1 MALFPAFVDLSDKE
15 VLVVGGGRVAR
26 RKIEKLI
33 PFTKNIS
40 VVAKRINPEVMDLA
54 LEHGIN
60 VHERYFRMQ
69 DLKGKDLVVVA
80 VDNINLQKRIFNWCN
95 KRGVLCN
102 SVDSPEY
109 CNFIF
114 PALIKRG
121 DVVIGISTGGKVPA
135 LARRLREL
143 IETCLPEDLEEI
155 LDILERERSKL
166 PKGKARQEF
175 ILERVRDLIH
185 IDKDGS

>member
-15 VLVVGGGRVAR
+15 VLVVGGGRVAC

-54 LEHGIN
+54 LEHGFR
-60 VHERYFRMQ
+60 VYERYFRMQ

-80 VDNINLQKRIFNWCN
+80 VDNINLQRRIFNWCN
-95 KRGVLCN
+95 KKGTLCN

-114 PALIKRG
+114 PSLVVRG
-121 DVVIGISTGGKVPA
+121 DLVIGITTGGKAPA
-135 LARRLREL
+135 LSKRVRE
-143 IETCLPEDLEEI
+143 IVEGSLPDNI
-155 LDILERERSKL
+155 VDILKEVSAVRERL
-166 PKGKARQEF
+166 PKGLRRQEVVKR
-175 ILERVRDLIH
+175 LVNRLLPPA
-185 IDKDGS
+185 